1 MRPKSTSL
9 GPNNQHFGGECILSS
24 EFSLQAL
31 QKGMFLTNWKK
42 AGQRL
47 WLLKHIFIHIVM
59 VINIK
64 TTLDVFRE
72 AGLELLSTCHSHLK
86 S

>member
-9 GPNNQHFGGECILSS
+9 GPNNEHFGGECILSS
-24 EFSLQAL
+24 KFYLQAL
-31 QKGMFLTNWKK
+31 QKGMFLTNSNKPR
-42 AGQRL
+42 QRL
-47 WLLKHIFIHIVM
+47 GLLKHIFIHVVL

-64 TTLDVFRE
+64 TTLDVFWK
-72 AGLELLSTCHSHLK
+72 AGLELLSSCYSHLK